1 MLTNFEFKVI
11 MLLEI
16 WKIKLL
22 RGDMMK
28 VMYEDLEI
36 LEYFFNEEYITLKQ
50 YYEIKRK
57 IIEKFTNTKG

>member
-1 MLTNFEFKVI
+1 MLTNFEFQVI

>member
-1 MLTNFEFKVI
+1 MLTKFEFQVI
-11 MLLEI
+11 MILEI

-36 LEYFFNEEYITLKQ
+36 LEYFFEQKYITLKE